1 MIFKKKEIKKED
13 NNVLLKF
20 YDLIQKP
27 IITEKGTLLS
37 NNSQV
42 VFSVPIDAN
51 KNEIT
56 FEHYNDEDGPHL
68 TDSMDEIWF
77 GKNFGLVTDIK
88 FGPDGNLYVVSL
100 MDGVI
105 YRISPEN

>member
-1 MIFKKKEIKKED
+1 
-13 NNVLLKF
+13 
-20 YDLIQKP
+20 
-27 IITEKGTLLS
+27 
-37 NNSQV
+37 
-42 VFSVPIDAN
+42 
-51 KNEIT
+51 
-56 FEHYNDEDGPHL
+56 
-68 TDSMDEIWF
+68 MDEIWF